1 MQQRDIIKDEIERLG
16 RVLGKVITML
26 VGLEGGEIEPAE
38 ARTIAENQFRLEFDL
53 DLEELL
59 ELNRVDLKAKLEELR
74 LQPGHL
80 EQLGDILDAL
90 ARQELDP
97 ASREH
102 ILHRALLLYDLAGEA
117 SGIYSMERA
126 DKEAAIRAKLG

>member
-26 VGLEGGEIEPAE
+26 AGMDGGELEPNT
-38 ARTIAENQFRLEFDL
+38 RHLIGNQLRRELDL
-53 DLEELL
+53 SLEELL
-59 ELNRVDLKAKLEELR
+59 ILPPDDLKAKFEQLR
-74 LQPGHL
+74 LQPAHL
-80 EQLGDILDAL
+80 DQLGDLLDTF
-90 ARQELDP
+90 ARGEEDP
-97 ASREH
+97 DEQRTN
-102 ILHRALLLYDLAGEA
+102 LHRALLLYDLAGEA